1 MGAEQRFGQ
10 AARFEQCEAQQD
22 RVAHAGPDSTGNITA
37 CGNTLHKDRID
48 THAHHDK
55 ECLEAQGK
63 QGTKVILTG
72 GAPIPVGHGGEWDRS
87 YGGSQ
92 VHFDHAAINDQ
103 HDADRQCVHGQPH
116 EKGLEP

>member
-10 AARFEQCEAQQD
+10 AARFEQCEAQQN
-22 RVAHAGPDSTGNITA
+22 RVAHAGPDGSGNITA
-37 CGNTLHKDRID
+37 CGDTLHKDRID

-55 ECLEAQGK
+55 ERLEAQGK
-63 QGTKVILTG
+63 QGSKVILTG
-72 GAPIPVGHGGEWDRS
+72 GAPIPVGHSGKGDRS

-92 VHFDHAAINDQ
+92 VHLDHAAINDQ
-103 HDADRQCVHGQPH
+103 HNADRQSVHGQTH